1 LHLAE
6 RYLNIP
12 LDFFYELAK
21 KINQLLPNN
30 KINWLNTFMFI
41 SKIKYDHELNSLNQ
55 DDFEE
60 DDNFSHALEDDEVEK
75 ELSNPSLFNAFKE
88 GVIQR
93 LIKEGVI
100 TDSMHSKINIMNEYY
115 INDEA
120 NNFYLVSNGIKR
132 KVTFAEIES
141 KEWVYIYPT
150 KDEEIQGVQIIR
162 KLKSETALR

>member
-1 LHLAE
+1 MNYQIKINGEYLTIQLESQSFETEITAFLAIRKHSDNCSDKFLHLAE

-93 LIKEGVI
+93 LIKEGLI
-100 TDSMHSKINIMNEYY
+100 TDSTH
-115 INDEA
+115 
-120 NNFYLVSNGIKR
+120 
-132 KVTFAEIES
+132 
-141 KEWVYIYPT
+141 
-150 KDEEIQGVQIIR
+150 
-162 KLKSETALR
+162 